1 MENDSFQVTD
11 TFGRA
16 MHDLRVSVTD
26 RCNFRCVYCM
36 PKEVFGS
43 DYQFLPHTDI
53 LTYEEITRIVRVFVS
68 CGVKKV
74 RLTGGE
80 PLLRREIERLIEM
93 LADVPGLDDLT
104 LTTNGSPLT
113 KEKAS
118 ALQRA
123 GLRRLTVSLDSLD
136 DAVFQAMNDVS
147 FPVAR
152 VLKAIDH
159 AATAGLAPIKIN
171 MVVKRGLNEDSIL
184 PMVRYFR
191 GTDHIVRFIEY
202 MDVGASNGWKLDDV
216 VPAAEIV
223 RMINAE
229 FPIEPIDSNYSG
241 EVAQRWRY
249 GDGGG
254 EIGVISSVTQPF
266 CGSCSRVRLS
276 AEGSLYTCLFATN
289 GHDLRGLV
297 RGGASDEEIK
307 RFVSTIWLRRS
318 DRYSALRTAETVALP
333 KIEMS
338 YIGG

>member
-43 DYQFLPHTDI
+43 DYQFLPHKDI

-80 PLLRREIERLIEM
+80 PLLRREIERLVEM

-159 AATAGLAPIKIN
+159 AATAGLSPIKIN

-184 PMVRYFR
+184 PMARYFR

-223 RMINAE
+223 EMINAE
-229 FPIEPIDSNYSG
+229 CPIVPIDSNYHG

-297 RGGASDEEIK
+297 RGGASDEEI
-307 RFVSTIWLRRS
+307 RQVVSTIWLRRS

>member
-1 MENDSFQVTD
+1 MFQVTD

-113 KEKAS
+113 KEKAG

-123 GLRRLTVSLDSLD
+123 GLQRLTVSLDSLD

-307 RFVSTIWLRRS
+307 QFVSTIWLRRS

>member
-1 MENDSFQVTD
+1 MFQVTD

-43 DYQFLPHTDI
+43 DYQFLPHKDI

-147 FPVAR
+147 FRVAR

-184 PMVRYFR
+184 PMARYFR

-223 RMINAE
+223 EIINAE
-229 FPIEPIDSNYSG
+229 FPIEPIDSNYQG
-241 EVAQRWRY
+241 EVAKRWRY

-307 RFVSTIWLRRS
+307 QFVSTIWLRRS

>member
-1 MENDSFQVTD
+1 MFQVTD

-43 DYQFLPHTDI
+43 DYQFLPHKDI
-53 LTYEEITRIVRVFVS
+53 LTYEEISRIVRVFVN

-80 PLLRREIERLIEM
+80 PLLRREIERLVEM

-159 AATAGLAPIKIN
+159 AATAGLSPIKIN

-184 PMVRYFR
+184 PMARYFR

-216 VPAAEIV
+216 VPATEIV
-223 RMINAE
+223 ERINAE
-229 FPIEPIDSNYSG
+229 YPIEPIDSNYSG
-241 EVAQRWRY
+241 EVAKRWRY

-266 CGSCSRVRLS
+266 CGSCSRIRLS

-289 GHDLRGLV
+289 GHDLRGLI

-307 RFVSTIWLRRS
+307 QFVSSIWLRRS

>member
-1 MENDSFQVTD
+1 MFQVTD

-307 RFVSTIWLRRS
+307 QFVSTIWLRRS

>member
-1 MENDSFQVTD
+1 MKNDNSQVTD
-11 TFGRA
+11 TFGRP

-43 DYQFLPHTDI
+43 DYQFLPHKDI

-80 PLLRREIERLIEM
+80 PLLRREIETLIEM
-93 LADVPGLDDLT
+93 LADVRGLDDLT

-113 KEKAS
+113 KEKAN
-118 ALQRA
+118 ALKRA
-123 GLRRLTVSLDSLD
+123 GLQRLTVSLDSLD

-159 AATAGLAPIKIN
+159 AATAGLSPIKIN

-184 PMVRYFR
+184 PMARYFR

-223 RMINAE
+223 QMINAE
-229 FPIEPIDSNYSG
+229 YPIEPIDSSYHG
-241 EVAQRWRY
+241 EVAKRWRY
-249 GDGGG
+249 QDGGG
-254 EIGVISSVTQPF
+254 EIGIISSVTQPF
-266 CGSCSRVRLS
+266 CGSCTRERLS
-276 AEGSLYTCLFATN
+276 AEGALYTCLFATQ
-289 GHDLRGLV
+289 GHDLRRLL
-297 RGGASDEEIK
+297 RSGASDEEIK
-307 RFVSTIWLRRS
+307 ELLGSIWSRRN
-318 DRYSALRTAETVALP
+318 DRYSALRTAETMALP

>member
-1 MENDSFQVTD
+1 MENDNSQVTD
-11 TFGRA
+11 RFGRA
-16 MHDLRVSVTD
+16 VRDLRVSVTD

-36 PKEVFGS
+36 PKEIFGS
-43 DYQFLPHTDI
+43 GYQYLDHKDI

-104 LTTNGSPLT
+104 LTTNGSPVT
-113 KEKAS
+113 KEKAN
-118 ALQRA
+118 ALKRV

-152 VLKAIDH
+152 VLKAIDY
-159 AATAGLAPIKIN
+159 AATAGLSPIKIN
-171 MVVKRGLNEDSIL
+171 MVVKRGLNEDSVL
-184 PMVRYFR
+184 PMARYFR
-191 GTDHIVRFIEY
+191 GTDHVVRFIEY
-202 MDVGASNGWKLDDV
+202 MDVGASNGWKLNDV

-223 RMINAE
+223 EMINTE
-229 FPIEPIDSNYSG
+229 YPIEPIDSNYSG
-241 EVAQRWRY
+241 EVAKRWRY
-249 GDGGG
+249 RDGGG

-266 CGSCSRVRLS
+266 CGSCSRARLS

-289 GHDLRGLV
+289 GHDLRGLL
-297 RGGASDEEIK
+297 RGGASDDEIK
-307 RFVSTIWLRRS
+307 GLLSTIWSRRD

>member
-1 MENDSFQVTD
+1 MFQVTD
-11 TFGRA
+11 TFGRP

-43 DYQFLPHTDI
+43 DYQFLPHKDI
-53 LTYEEITRIVRVFVS
+53 LTYEEIARIVRVFVS

-123 GLRRLTVSLDSLD
+123 GLQRLTVSLDSLD

-159 AATAGLAPIKIN
+159 AATAGLSPIKIN

-223 RMINAE
+223 EMINAE
-229 FPIEPIDSNYSG
+229 YPIEPIDSNYQG

-276 AEGSLYTCLFATN
+276 AEGSFYTCLFATG

-307 RFVSTIWLRRS
+307 GLLSTIWSRRD